1 MMSQHIPLTEANR
14 RMKQIR
20 EFAHSEGLV
29 VLTSHRKPALIVL
42 DVERGLRLLTGV
54 EQLMQLLMANN
65 LVEAAQAISTA
76 DAIGLSSDREW
87 IRHAVDDLKQVTDT
101 GTKIRSFERSPDKS
115 QRPPRTF
122 SVRHV

>member
-1 MMSQHIPLTEANR
+1 MTIQHIPLTKANR

-29 VLTSHRKPALIVL
+29 VLTSHDKPALIVL
-42 DVERGLRLLTGV
+42 DVKRGLRLLTGM

-76 DAIGLSSDREW
+76 DAIELSSDREW

-101 GTKIRSFERSPDKS
+101 GTKIRSFERSPDES
-115 QRPPRTF
+115 QRSPYRL
-122 SVRHV
+122 SVRHA